1 MVKKKISKKNEEKLK
16 EKARNIS
23 IKEGSW
29 YAVMDGFGL
38 RNISPF
44 AIAIGASNFQI
55 GLLSSIPSLLGNLT
69 QLFSY
74 NLMEHFSRKKLVALG
89 VFLQAVMWL
98 FLLIPA
104 VLYFKSGNHG
114 TLPPAMLVVLYTI
127 LIVVGAY
134 TGPIWSSWMKDLVSA
149 EKAGK
154 YFGKRNK
161 IIGFFALLFA
171 IIGSFIL
178 DYFKKTEIFWGF
190 VILFSLSFAARAIGA
205 YLFTKKYEPEFH
217 SEKEYYFSF
226 WQFVRKMWFNNFG
239 KFAIFMALITFA
251 VNISGPFFS
260 VYVLRELGFQNI
272 PLGYIYYFLVMGFF
286 SSVTTIIF
294 MPFWGR
300 VIDKYG
306 AIKIMKFSGLFICF
320 VPIFWVLSVFFKSS
334 LLFIILFLIC
344 LDCFSGFVWAG
355 FNLATGT
362 FVYTATTRQRMPL
375 CVAYMS
381 ILSGIGVFIGATLGG
396 ILTSFNIGFWI
407 FSSILVI
414 FMISAALRFAVYF
427 AMRNMINEVRH
438 VDGWD
443 FNFQREFSDGVKK
456 KFMALSKVQFFEHL
470 RINILRPKGK
480 EF

>member
-1 MVKKKISKKNEEKLK
+1 MVKKRISKKEEEKLK

-38 RNISPF
+38 RNVSPF
-44 AIAIGASNFQI
+44 AVAIGASNFQI

-69 QLFSY
+69 QFFSY
-74 NLMEHFSRKKLVALG
+74 NLMERFPRKKLVAFG
-89 VFLQAVMWL
+89 VLMQAVMWL
-98 FLLIPA
+98 FLIIPA
-104 VLYFKSGNHG
+104 ILYFKLGNHG
-114 TLPPAMLVVLYTI
+114 TLPPTLLVALYTL

-134 TGPIWSSWMKDLVSA
+134 TGPVWSSWMKDLVSA
-149 EKAGK
+149 DKSGK

-171 IIGSFIL
+171 IVGAFVL

-190 VILFSLSFAARAIGA
+190 VILFAFSFLARAIGA
-205 YLFTKKYEPEFH
+205 WYFTKKYEPEFK

-226 WQFVRKMWFNNFG
+226 IQFLKKMWFNNFG

-251 VNISGPFFS
+251 VNICSPFFS
-260 VYVLRELGFQNI
+260 VYILRELGFQNI
-272 PLGYIYYFLVMGFF
+272 PLGYIYYFMISGLF
-286 SSVTTIIF
+286 SSISSILS
-294 MPFWGR
+294 MSFWGR

-306 AIKIMKFSGLFICF
+306 AIKIMKFSGWFICI
-320 VPIFWVLSVFFKSS
+320 VPLFWVFSVFFKPS
-334 LLFIILFLIC
+334 LLVLILFLSCVEI
-344 LDCFSGFVWAG
+344 FSGFVWAG

-375 CVAYMS
+375 CVAYMG
-381 ILSGIGVFIGATLGG
+381 ILGGIGVFVGATLGG
-396 ILTSFNIGFWI
+396 ILASFNIGFWI
-407 FSSILVI
+407 FSPILVI
-414 FMISAALRFAVYF
+414 FMISVVLRVIIYLS
-427 AMRNMINEVRH
+427 MRNKVQEVRH

-443 FNFQREFSDGVKK
+443 FDFQREFKDGVKK

-470 RINILRPKGK
+470 KMNILRPKGN
-480 EF
+480 